1 MTDTR
6 QTVTAEI
13 TNALMDLMTEKPFV
27 DITVTDVVKKAK
39 VGRASFYRNFS
50 STNEVLDR
58 IFNEFVMVFK
68 ENALPVITSQ
78 DERKWRAFLF
88 RYIYFVNDHQRKLI
102 LSRNSNVALILSRL
116 SEVARELSQTLQF
129 SNLREKYA
137 ISSRVGVINSV
148 IVRWIADGR
157 IETPEEIVD
166 YLMSFIL
173 TI

>member
-13 TNALMDLMTEKPFV
+13 ANALMDLMTEKPFI
-27 DITVTDVVKKAK
+27 DITVTDVVKKAG
-39 VGRASFYRNFS
+39 VARASFYRNFS
-50 STNEVLDR
+50 STSEILDR
-58 IFNEFVMVFK
+58 ILNEFITMFK

-78 DERKWRAFLF
+78 NERIWRAFLF
-88 RYIYFVNDHQRKLI
+88 RYIYYVNDHQRKLI
-102 LSRNSNVALILSRL
+102 LSRNFNAALILSRL
-116 SEVARELSQTLQF
+116 SEAARELSQTLQF
-129 SNLREKYA
+129 SDLREKYA
-137 ISSRVGVINSV
+137 VSARVGVINSV